1 MNLNVGSIS
10 RLENIKSCNMK
21 NVNFISIAWLISGAA
36 NLIASLWHGMDY
48 AIFGALLLIMSK
60 LELIS
65 WK

>member
-1 MNLNVGSIS
+1 MERTKFLSLMYVFGG
-10 RLENIKSCNMK
+10 L
-21 NVNFISIAWLISGAA
+21 A

-60 LELIS
+60 LELIL